1 MPETVFDLGRLALLG
16 LIAVIVLAVL
26 GLFAISAI
34 GDIFTSYQDERLELI
49 DAQADADAAS
59 ARQAEAAARLAEA
72 QGVREVLEAS
82 AYAVRVDATTV
93 GFWTVVGP
101 IATATLLGM
110 IVIAVAACV
119 LVRLGVMERLGAWIG
134 AREARAEEDG
144 EDE

>member
-1 MPETVFDLGRLALLG
+1 MTETFFDFGRLALLG
-16 LIAVIVLAVL
+16 LIALIILAL
-26 GLFAISAI
+26 LSIFAINAVE
-34 GDIFTSYQDERLELI
+34 GLFTSYQDERLETI
-49 DAQADADAAS
+49 NAQADADAAA

-110 IVIAVAACV
+110 IVISAAVCI
-119 LVRLGVMERLGAWIG
+119 LVKFGAPERLGAWIG
-134 AREARAEEDG
+134 AREIARGASDG
-144 EDE
+144 

>member
-59 ARQAEAAARLAEA
+59 ARQAEEWAGCPQTI
-72 QGVREVLEAS
+72 QGGLPICRRWYHRMV
-82 AYAVRVDATTV
+82 AVR
-93 GFWTVVGP
+93 
-101 IATATLLGM
+101 
-110 IVIAVAACV
+110 
-119 LVRLGVMERLGAWIG
+119 
-134 AREARAEEDG
+134 
-144 EDE
+144 